1 MYNVRS
7 YNYDVIWVVTHL
19 KKTALENKYAG
30 YYIYQTAYQTKL
42 EYIQSIDKHLMSYMR
57 VLKRQL
63 QEVVNIL
70 SELLPDSC
78 YVDYV
83 VSESA

>member
-1 MYNVRS
+1 MYNVCS

-42 EYIQSIDKHLMSYMR
+42 E
-57 VLKRQL
+57 
-63 QEVVNIL
+63 
-70 SELLPDSC
+70 
-78 YVDYV
+78 
-83 VSESA
+83 